1 MVLFVLPLP
10 QVLAQET
17 KLRNISPQQLTIEPA
32 LGGSDFF
39 PDGQTRKVKF
49 SDPQALYAPPP
60 FNEQRIIRD
69 VEWEIRVPKDDLS
82 SPVKV
87 EYLVIDA
94 QGELGKLSNQ
104 ENNPNSTLPVNV
116 APADEIQVI
125 EEQCSSPDP
134 QNPDSCNSEIVV
146 VVKGTA
152 KLLFDV
158 SQFRAAGKYNG
169 SLSVCVKDKNDGCI

>member
-10 QVLAQET
+10 RVLAQATEL
-17 KLRNISPQQLTIEPA
+17 KNISPQELTIEPA

-39 PDGQTRKVKF
+39 PNGQTRKVKF
-49 SDPQALYAPPP
+49 GSPQALYAPPP
-60 FNEQRIIRD
+60 FNDQTIRD
-69 VEWEIRVPKDDLS
+69 VQWEIRVPKDDLS

-87 EYLVIDA
+87 EYQVLDA
-94 QGELGKLSNQ
+94 SGEPGNLSNQ
-104 ENNPNSTLPVNV
+104 ENNSNSTLPVNV
-116 APADEIQVI
+116 AAADEIQII

-134 QNPDSCNSEIVV
+134 QNPDSCKSEIV

-169 SLSVCVKDKNDGCI
+169 SLSVCVRDKNDGCI